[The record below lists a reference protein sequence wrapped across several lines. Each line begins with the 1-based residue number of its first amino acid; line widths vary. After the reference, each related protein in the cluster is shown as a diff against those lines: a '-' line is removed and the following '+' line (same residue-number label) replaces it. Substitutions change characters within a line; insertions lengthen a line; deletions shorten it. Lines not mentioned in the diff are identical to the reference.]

1 MKKIALLLSILCL
14 ISCKKTENLSIDEEK
29 AVFEQT
35 LPLVLDKIY
44 LSIFPPPQNDSMIN
58 LYENGKLLIIIKD
71 SLEIISK
78 EDQIRFSKYYKDIS
92 VTIDSSYQTKL
103 DDSWYESKSLNSHKI
118 KLNLENEKYNFKFD
132 SDSHNLTNNEKLYC
146 GKIGLSEIKLDVSK
160 QYALYS
166 ISYNCCDRIS
176 CGNGWNVY
184 LRKSNDSWKIDKI
197 IRTWIN

>member
-1 MKKIALLLSILCL
+1 MKKIVVLLSILCL
-14 ISCKKTENLSIDEEK
+14 ISCEKIENVSIDEEK

-44 LSIFPPPQNDSMIN
+44 LSIFPPHQNDSMIN

-71 SLEIISK
+71 STEIISK
-78 EDQIRFSKYYKDIS
+78 EDQNRFSKYYKDIS
-92 VTIDSSYQTKL
+92 ITIDSSYQTKV
-103 DDSWYESKSLNSHKI
+103 DEDWYESKSLNLHKI
-118 KLNLENEKYNFKFD
+118 KLNLKNEKYNFKFD

-146 GKIGLSEIKLDVSK
+146 GKISLSEIKLDVSK

-166 ISYNCCDRIS
+166 ISYKCCDTIS